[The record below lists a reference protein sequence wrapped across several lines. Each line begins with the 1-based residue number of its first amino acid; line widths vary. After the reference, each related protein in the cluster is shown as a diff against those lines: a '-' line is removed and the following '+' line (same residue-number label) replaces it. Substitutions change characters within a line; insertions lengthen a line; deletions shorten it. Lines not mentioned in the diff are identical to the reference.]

1 MVKAAIEKASSRLRG
16 AATGTSGRTR
26 RRAVTTQ
33 ARAAAPAPALVVEV
47 DEAPVVV
54 ERPADL
60 AEPMIEADGTAFPVS
75 ALADSGRLAAAYLHT
90 PVHAYS
96 TDNIRPIGLVAD
108 CVLGLPGAW
117 DAFVRRYAPLILA
130 IARRS
135 LRARGLSPAP
145 DDLEDICEN
154 TFLALVKDDFGLLR
168 SYDDRFAL
176 STFLGVVAR
185 TQAGRFAR
193 RRRIGGSE
201 VDVAELPS
209 RIDDPAVAVE
219 EGDLRAALRE
229 TLSEMPDRDRQILT
243 LFYFSDRDYRA
254 IACELKIS
262 ANSVG
267 AALHRARERLK
278 ARLEARSRRASPSDR
293 S

>member
-1 MVKAAIEKASSRLRG
+1 MSGIRGDGRLDGEAFERKPAQAALDGCLEGGLG
-16 AATGTSGRTR
+16 
-26 RRAVTTQ
+26 
-33 ARAAAPAPALVVEV
+33 
-47 DEAPVVV
+47 
-54 ERPADL
+54 
-60 AEPMIEADGTAFPVS
+60 DGTMDGFTS
-75 ALADSGRLAAAYLHT
+75 AVVPKSGRLAAAYLGSVNT
-90 PVHAYS
+90 PERPPAPS
-96 TDNIRPIGLVAD
+96 SPADDIRPVALVWD
-108 CVLGLPGAW
+108 CVAGSPGAW

-154 TFLALVKDDFGLLR
+154 TFLALVKDDFALLR

-193 RRRIGGSE
+193 RRRVGGSD

-209 RIDDPAVAVE
+209 RVDDPAVAVE
-219 EGDLRAALRE
+219 EGDLRAALRD
-229 TLSEMPDRDRQILT
+229 TLDEMPERDRQILT

-254 IACELKIS
+254 IAAELKIS

-278 ARLEARSRRASPSDR
+278 ARLEARDRRSSIR
-293 S
+293 

>member
-1 MVKAAIEKASSRLRG
+1 MVVKAISKAAANRLAGIGRMSSSLEGCLEGALTDGTVDGFTG
-16 AATGTSGRTR
+16 AA
-26 RRAVTTQ
+26 VTK
-33 ARAAAPAPALVVEV
+33 
-47 DEAPVVV
+47 
-54 ERPADL
+54 
-60 AEPMIEADGTAFPVS
+60 
-75 ALADSGRLAAAYLHT
+75 SGRLTAAYLA
-90 PVHAYS
+90 PVA
-96 TDNIRPIGLVAD
+96 TAVAEVAVEAPEVVEEPVDGPRPTTEDDIRPIGLVWD
-108 CVLGLPGAW
+108 CIHAHPGAW

-154 TFLALVKDDFGLLR
+154 TFLALVKDDFALLR

-193 RRRIGGSE
+193 RRRVGGSD

-209 RIDDPAVAVE
+209 RVDDPAVAVE

-229 TLSEMPDRDRQILT
+229 TLDEMPDRDRQILQ

-254 IACELKIS
+254 IAVELKIS

-278 ARLEARSRRASPSDR
+278 ARLEARDRRGNPQQ
-293 S
+293 